1 MEEKCFEIE
10 NSKNENYVGEDG
22 LLHCGICKEP
32 IEAYFPEKVR
42 EIFCKDRHPTLCA
55 CKKKRLEAEEQRQR
69 EQNHKYT
76 VERLKTNCFP
86 YKAFVDSTFENS
98 MFENKQMTYC
108 QNYVK
113 HWEEMKQQ
121 NIGLL
126 FWGDVGIG
134 KTYLAACIAN
144 ALMEQ
149 EVSVKM
155 INFSY
160 VLNTGFEEKNRLI
173 DSLND
178 YGLLIIDDFG
188 SERGTEY
195 GLETIHSVLDARFNS
210 KKPMIVTTNL
220 SLKML
225 QNPEDEMHKKI
236 YDRLKH
242 CIPVQF
248 TGESI
253 RKQEGKIKMEEF
265 KRILLQDRESL

>member
-1 MEEKCFEIE
+1 MKEQMLKIE
-10 NSKNENYVGEDG
+10 NLENEDYFAEDG

-32 IEAYFPEKVR
+32 LEAYFPEKVR
-42 EIFCKDRHPTLCA
+42 EIFHKDRHPVLCF
-55 CKKKRLEAEEQRQR
+55 CRKKQQEAEEQQRQ
-69 EQNHKYT
+69 EQEHKYR
-76 VERLKTNCFP
+76 VERLRENCFP
-86 YKAFVDSTFENS
+86 YRAFGDATFDNS
-98 MFENKQMTYC
+98 KFENKQTIYC
-108 QNYVK
+108 KNYVK
-113 HWEEMKQQ
+113 HWSKMKQQ

-144 ALMEQ
+144 ALIEQ

-160 VLNTGFEEKNRLI
+160 VLNTGFEEKNHLI

-195 GLETIHSVLDARFNS
+195 GLEMIHSVLDARFNS
-210 KKPMIVTTNL
+210 NKPMIVTTNL

-225 QNPEDEMHKKI
+225 QNPQDEMHKKI
-236 YDRLKH
+236 YDRLKF

-248 TGESI
+248 TGESM
-253 RKQEGKIKMEEF
+253 REQEGKMKMAEF
-265 KRILLQDRESL
+265 KRILLQDEESL